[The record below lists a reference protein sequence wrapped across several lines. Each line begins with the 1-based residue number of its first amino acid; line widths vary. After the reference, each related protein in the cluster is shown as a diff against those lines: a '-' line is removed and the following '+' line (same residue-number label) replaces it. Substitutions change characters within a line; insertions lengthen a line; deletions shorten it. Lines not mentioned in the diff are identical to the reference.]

1 MKFAT
6 VATREF
12 TIPSFHTDKRSTM
25 TSPQTIKKGC
35 QFIHSAHKTAQQHA
49 DKNNATLG
57 IYGGDCWVVLEVEE

>member
-12 TIPSFHTDKRSTM
+12 TMPSFHSDKRSTM
-25 TSPQTIKKGC
+25 TSPHTIEAGC
-35 QFIHSAHKTAQQHA
+35 QFIHSTRETAQQHT

-57 IYGGDCWVVLEVEE
+57 IYGGDCWVVLEVDE